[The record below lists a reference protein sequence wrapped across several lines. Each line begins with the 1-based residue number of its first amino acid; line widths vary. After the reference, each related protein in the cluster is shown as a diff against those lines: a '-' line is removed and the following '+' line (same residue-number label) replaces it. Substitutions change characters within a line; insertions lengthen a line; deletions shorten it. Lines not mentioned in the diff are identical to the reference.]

1 MKKNI
6 LLLAIFLVPAFSVF
20 SQQIKGHYAIKNVQT
35 GMLLRVMDAHSE
47 NGTPLVAYG
56 PENWK
61 CMTWEFNTTGS
72 NVYQLQNLLTGKTF
86 EPSEK
91 PDAGVT
97 LVEEPIGN
105 STSYQQYEFIKDR
118 DNKYLIRLRGTNL
131 YLAPQDKKGSTNS
144 AIILAARTNSPEQ
157 LWEIYSQNP
166 TM

>member
-6 LLLAIFLVPAFSVF
+6 LLLTGFLVLAASAF

-61 CMTWEFNTTGS
+61 CMTWEFKTTGA
-72 NVYQLQNLLTGKTF
+72 NVYQLQNLLTAKTF
-86 EPSEK
+86 EPSAK

-105 STSYQQYEFIKDR
+105 STSYQQYEFIKDKG
-118 DNKYLIRLRGTNL
+118 NNYLIRLRGTNL
-131 YLAPQDKKGSTNS
+131 YLAPVDKKGSTNS
-144 AIILAARTNSPEQ
+144 AIILAARSNSPEQ
-157 LWEIYSQNP
+157 LWEIYTQEP